1 MFEVYIF
8 IVWLRVLDLRLG
20 FGFEDL
26 TLRVI
31 VGFIICVEGS
41 SNAQAIKPPAPTNPQ
56 PQTLNPI
63 SLKFMF
69 KGV

>member
-26 TLRVI
+26 TFGVI
-31 VGFIICVEGS
+31 FGFIILGEGPS
-41 SNAQAIKPPAPTNPQ
+41 KPQAIKPQAPTNPQ